1 MSPRQNRRA
10 PPTPRAS
17 PAERRPPRRTR
28 RRSRR
33 RPRGHRTRRSPGRPA
48 PASWHVASRR
58 HWRAA
63 APAIPGRS
71 GLAPARCDRPG
82 RRGSE
87 LENHRA
93 ALRESAS
100 ECEEAQH
107 SAGVSCARTISPRLS
122 RPGRRSILLVTGS
135 RQQCVRH
142 AARRARP
149 DSRSPQPADQVP
161 VLLRSA
167 AAPPAIPRRRVPVPV
182 CWRGQ
187 RQAHFRSRGFANP
200 PQLFGQPTFRHRRDL
215 HDPIHQRASCFRIG
229 SSATAP
235 TLPTRLPALRPGDN
249 LPARGPCC
257 RTVPFVGLR
266 SSFHAVDR
274 SGMPQARGMGMRV
287 LGLGTEGDSG
297 AAIVEDGRIL
307 AAVNEERIS
316 RLKLVEGFPRGSIQ
330 EVLRRTGTTI
340 ADLDAVLVASTH
352 DLFVNELR
360 PFDGWFQHRID
371 GVGTYLKRATGKFAR
386 YRDQLPFLET
396 GYYAL
401 LTPSFLYRRWA
412 IRRILRNEL
421 GVRCPIRFVDHH
433 LAHIAS
439 AYFTSGYDDALVL
452 SVDGG
457 GDGKS
462 ALVYAVRHGPF
473 ERLHEVSSYNSLGNY
488 YAYVT
493 HLCGFKAMK
502 HEGKITGLAAHGEPR
517 YVDLLREFIDEQDG
531 TFINKGKVAAF
542 EALRELERR
551 LPRGWTREDLA
562 ASIQRHTEDVVR
574 RFVRY
579 WASRTGLRNLALAGG
594 VFANV
599 RVNEEVLNLP
609 EVDRVF
615 IHPHMG
621 DGGLPVGAAL
631 AACI

>member
-1 MSPRQNRRA
+1 
-10 PPTPRAS
+10 
-17 PAERRPPRRTR
+17 
-28 RRSRR
+28 
-33 RPRGHRTRRSPGRPA
+33 
-48 PASWHVASRR
+48 
-58 HWRAA
+58 
-63 APAIPGRS
+63 
-71 GLAPARCDRPG
+71 
-82 RRGSE
+82 
-87 LENHRA
+87 
-93 ALRESAS
+93 
-100 ECEEAQH
+100 
-107 SAGVSCARTISPRLS
+107 
-122 RPGRRSILLVTGS
+122 
-135 RQQCVRH
+135 
-142 AARRARP
+142 
-149 DSRSPQPADQVP
+149 
-161 VLLRSA
+161 
-167 AAPPAIPRRRVPVPV
+167 
-182 CWRGQ
+182 
-187 RQAHFRSRGFANP
+187 
-200 PQLFGQPTFRHRRDL
+200 
-215 HDPIHQRASCFRIG
+215 
-229 SSATAP
+229 
-235 TLPTRLPALRPGDN
+235 
-249 LPARGPCC
+249 
-257 RTVPFVGLR
+257 
-266 SSFHAVDR
+266 
-274 SGMPQARGMGMRV
+274 MRV

-297 AAIVEDGRIL
+297 AAVVEDGRIL
-307 AAVNEERIS
+307 AAVNEERLS
-316 RLKLVEGFPRGSIQ
+316 RLKLVEGFPCGSIQ
-330 EVLRRTGTTI
+330 EVLRRTGTSI
-340 ADLDAVLVASTH
+340 ADLDAVLVASTN

-412 IRRILRNEL
+412 IRRILRNEF

-462 ALVYAVRHGPF
+462 ALVYAVRHGRF

-631 AACI
+631 AACIPGILDQTMPRDPEPLVDVYLGPDLTEGDIAEALSRAGLVPESVDGPIEERIADLLVEGYVVARASGRLEYGPRALGNRSILYHPTDRTVNDWLNKNLRRTEFMPFAPSVLAEAADDCFENLEGGEHAAEFMTITFHCTPWMRARMEGVVHLDGTARPQLVRRDRNPSYYRIIEAFYRRTGLPGVINTSFNMHEEPIVCTAADCVRAFLDGYLDYLAIGPYLVKHPRGVTHALRPVERAREYLSI

>member
-1 MSPRQNRRA
+1 
-10 PPTPRAS
+10 
-17 PAERRPPRRTR
+17 
-28 RRSRR
+28 
-33 RPRGHRTRRSPGRPA
+33 
-48 PASWHVASRR
+48 
-58 HWRAA
+58 
-63 APAIPGRS
+63 
-71 GLAPARCDRPG
+71 
-82 RRGSE
+82 
-87 LENHRA
+87 
-93 ALRESAS
+93 
-100 ECEEAQH
+100 
-107 SAGVSCARTISPRLS
+107 
-122 RPGRRSILLVTGS
+122 
-135 RQQCVRH
+135 
-142 AARRARP
+142 
-149 DSRSPQPADQVP
+149 
-161 VLLRSA
+161 
-167 AAPPAIPRRRVPVPV
+167 
-182 CWRGQ
+182 
-187 RQAHFRSRGFANP
+187 
-200 PQLFGQPTFRHRRDL
+200 
-215 HDPIHQRASCFRIG
+215 
-229 SSATAP
+229 
-235 TLPTRLPALRPGDN
+235 
-249 LPARGPCC
+249 
-257 RTVPFVGLR
+257 
-266 SSFHAVDR
+266 
-274 SGMPQARGMGMRV
+274 MRV

-307 AAVNEERIS
+307 AAVNEERLS

-340 ADLDAVLVASTH
+340 ADLDAVLVASTN

-360 PFDGWFQHRID
+360 PFEGWFQHRID

-412 IRRILRNEL
+412 IRRILRNEF

-462 ALVYAVRHGPF
+462 ALVYAVREGRF
-473 ERLHEVSSYNSLGNY
+473 ERLHAVSAYNSLGNY

-517 YVDLLREFIDEQDG
+517 YVDLLREFIDEHNG
-531 TFINKGKVAAF
+531 TFINKGRVAAF
-542 EALRELERR
+542 EALRALERR
-551 LPRGWTREDLA
+551 LPRGWTREDMA
-562 ASIQRHTEDVVR
+562 ASIQRHTEDLVR

-579 WASRTGLRNLALAGG
+579 WVSRTNLRNLALAGG

-609 EVDRVF
+609 EVHRVF

-631 AACI
+631 AACIPGILEQTMPWEPEPLVDVYLGPDLSEREIAEALTQAGLAPEPVDGPIEERIADLLVKGYVVARANGRMEYGPRALGNRSILYHPTDRTVNDWLNKNLRRTEFMPFAPSVLAEAAADCFENLEGGEHAAEFMTITFHCTPWMRERMRGVVHLDGTARPQLVRRDRNASYYRIIEAFHRRTGLPAIINTSFNMHEEPIVCSAADCVRAFLDGNLDYLAIGPYLVRHPRGVTHALRPVERAREYLSV

>member
-1 MSPRQNRRA
+1 
-10 PPTPRAS
+10 
-17 PAERRPPRRTR
+17 
-28 RRSRR
+28 
-33 RPRGHRTRRSPGRPA
+33 
-48 PASWHVASRR
+48 
-58 HWRAA
+58 
-63 APAIPGRS
+63 
-71 GLAPARCDRPG
+71 
-82 RRGSE
+82 
-87 LENHRA
+87 
-93 ALRESAS
+93 
-100 ECEEAQH
+100 
-107 SAGVSCARTISPRLS
+107 
-122 RPGRRSILLVTGS
+122 
-135 RQQCVRH
+135 
-142 AARRARP
+142 
-149 DSRSPQPADQVP
+149 
-161 VLLRSA
+161 
-167 AAPPAIPRRRVPVPV
+167 
-182 CWRGQ
+182 
-187 RQAHFRSRGFANP
+187 
-200 PQLFGQPTFRHRRDL
+200 
-215 HDPIHQRASCFRIG
+215 
-229 SSATAP
+229 
-235 TLPTRLPALRPGDN
+235 
-249 LPARGPCC
+249 
-257 RTVPFVGLR
+257 
-266 SSFHAVDR
+266 
-274 SGMPQARGMGMRV
+274 MRV

-412 IRRILRNEL
+412 IRRILRNEF

-462 ALVYAVRHGPF
+462 ALAYAVRDGRF
-473 ERLHEVSSYNSLGNY
+473 EPLHEVSAYNSLGNY

-502 HEGKITGLAAHGEPR
+502 HEGKITGLAARGEPK
-517 YVDLLREFIDEQDG
+517 YVDLLRSFIDERDG
-531 TFINKGKVAAF
+531 TFINRGRVAAF

-551 LPRGWTREDLA
+551 LPRDWTREDLA
-562 ASIQRHTEDVVR
+562 ASIQRHTEDLTR
-574 RFVRY
+574 RFARY

-609 EVDRVF
+609 EVDRIF

-631 AACI
+631 AACIPGLLQETMPRDPEPLPDVYLGPDLSERAIAEALSGAGLVPEQVDGPLEERIADLLVDGYVVARANGRMEYGPRALGNRSILYHPTDRAVNDWLNKNLRRTEFMPFAPSVLAEAAEDCFEDLEGGEHAAEFMTITFRCTPWMRARMRGVVHLDGTARPQLVRRDRNPGYYRIIEAFHRRTGLPAIINTSFNMHEEPIVCSAADCVRAFLDGNLDYLAIGPHLVKHPRGVTHALKPVERARERLSI

>member
-1 MSPRQNRRA
+1 
-10 PPTPRAS
+10 
-17 PAERRPPRRTR
+17 
-28 RRSRR
+28 
-33 RPRGHRTRRSPGRPA
+33 
-48 PASWHVASRR
+48 
-58 HWRAA
+58 
-63 APAIPGRS
+63 
-71 GLAPARCDRPG
+71 
-82 RRGSE
+82 
-87 LENHRA
+87 
-93 ALRESAS
+93 
-100 ECEEAQH
+100 
-107 SAGVSCARTISPRLS
+107 
-122 RPGRRSILLVTGS
+122 
-135 RQQCVRH
+135 
-142 AARRARP
+142 
-149 DSRSPQPADQVP
+149 
-161 VLLRSA
+161 
-167 AAPPAIPRRRVPVPV
+167 
-182 CWRGQ
+182 
-187 RQAHFRSRGFANP
+187 
-200 PQLFGQPTFRHRRDL
+200 
-215 HDPIHQRASCFRIG
+215 
-229 SSATAP
+229 
-235 TLPTRLPALRPGDN
+235 
-249 LPARGPCC
+249 
-257 RTVPFVGLR
+257 
-266 SSFHAVDR
+266 
-274 SGMPQARGMGMRV
+274 MRV

-297 AAIVEDGRIL
+297 AAVVEDGRIL
-307 AAVNEERIS
+307 AAVNEERLS

-330 EVLRRTGTTI
+330 EVLRRTGTSI
-340 ADLDAVLVASTH
+340 ADLDAVLVASTN

-412 IRRILRNEL
+412 IRRILRNEF

-462 ALVYAVRHGPF
+462 ALVYAVRHGRF

-631 AACI
+631 AACIPGILDQTMPRDPEPLVDVYLGPDLTEGDIAEALSRAGLVPESVDGPIEERIADLLVEGYVVARASGRMEYGPRALGNRSILYHPTDRTVNDWLNKNLRRTEFMPFAPSVLAEAADDCFENLEGGEHAAEFMTITFHCTPWMRARMEGVVHLDGTARPQLVRRDRNPSYYRIIEAFYRRTGLPGVINTSFNMHEEPIVCTAADCVRAFLDGYLDYLAIGPYLVKHPRGVTHALRPVERAREYLSI

>member
-1 MSPRQNRRA
+1 
-10 PPTPRAS
+10 
-17 PAERRPPRRTR
+17 
-28 RRSRR
+28 
-33 RPRGHRTRRSPGRPA
+33 
-48 PASWHVASRR
+48 
-58 HWRAA
+58 
-63 APAIPGRS
+63 
-71 GLAPARCDRPG
+71 
-82 RRGSE
+82 
-87 LENHRA
+87 
-93 ALRESAS
+93 
-100 ECEEAQH
+100 
-107 SAGVSCARTISPRLS
+107 
-122 RPGRRSILLVTGS
+122 
-135 RQQCVRH
+135 
-142 AARRARP
+142 
-149 DSRSPQPADQVP
+149 
-161 VLLRSA
+161 
-167 AAPPAIPRRRVPVPV
+167 
-182 CWRGQ
+182 
-187 RQAHFRSRGFANP
+187 
-200 PQLFGQPTFRHRRDL
+200 
-215 HDPIHQRASCFRIG
+215 
-229 SSATAP
+229 
-235 TLPTRLPALRPGDN
+235 
-249 LPARGPCC
+249 
-257 RTVPFVGLR
+257 
-266 SSFHAVDR
+266 
-274 SGMPQARGMGMRV
+274 MRV

-307 AAVNEERIS
+307 AAVNEERLS

-330 EVLRRTGTTI
+330 EVLRLTGTTI

-421 GVRCPIRFVDHH
+421 GVRCPIQFVDHH

-462 ALVYAVRHGPF
+462 ALVYAVRDGRF
-473 ERLHEVSSYNSLGNY
+473 ERLHEVTAYNSLGNY

-502 HEGKITGLAAHGEPR
+502 HEGKITGLAAHGEPK
-517 YVDLLREFIDEQDG
+517 YVDLLRDFIDEQDG

-551 LPRGWTREDLA
+551 LPRGWTREDMA
-562 ASIQRHTEDVVR
+562 ASIQRHTEDLVR
-574 RFVRY
+574 RFARY

-631 AACI
+631 AACIPGILQQTMPRDPEPLVDVYFGPDLSERAIADALSAAGLVPEPVDGPLEERIADLLVEGYVVARANGRMEYGPRALGNRSILYHPTDRGVNDWLNKNLRRTEFMPFAPSVLAEAAEDCFEDLEGGEHAAEFMTITFRCTPWMRERMRGVVHLDGTARPQLVRPDRNPSYYRVIEAFYRRTGLPAIINTSFNMHEEPIVCSAADCVRAFLDGNLDYLAIGPYLVKHPRGVTHALKPVERAREHLSI

>member
-1 MSPRQNRRA
+1 
-10 PPTPRAS
+10 
-17 PAERRPPRRTR
+17 
-28 RRSRR
+28 
-33 RPRGHRTRRSPGRPA
+33 
-48 PASWHVASRR
+48 
-58 HWRAA
+58 
-63 APAIPGRS
+63 
-71 GLAPARCDRPG
+71 
-82 RRGSE
+82 
-87 LENHRA
+87 
-93 ALRESAS
+93 
-100 ECEEAQH
+100 
-107 SAGVSCARTISPRLS
+107 
-122 RPGRRSILLVTGS
+122 
-135 RQQCVRH
+135 
-142 AARRARP
+142 
-149 DSRSPQPADQVP
+149 
-161 VLLRSA
+161 
-167 AAPPAIPRRRVPVPV
+167 
-182 CWRGQ
+182 
-187 RQAHFRSRGFANP
+187 
-200 PQLFGQPTFRHRRDL
+200 
-215 HDPIHQRASCFRIG
+215 
-229 SSATAP
+229 
-235 TLPTRLPALRPGDN
+235 
-249 LPARGPCC
+249 
-257 RTVPFVGLR
+257 
-266 SSFHAVDR
+266 
-274 SGMPQARGMGMRV
+274 MRV

-316 RLKLVEGFPRGSIQ
+316 RLKLVEGFPRGAIQ

-412 IRRILRNEL
+412 IRRILRNEF

-462 ALVYAVRHGPF
+462 ALAYAVRDGRF
-473 ERLHEVSSYNSLGNY
+473 EFLHEVSAYNSLGNY

-502 HEGKITGLAAHGEPR
+502 HEGKITGLAAHGEPK
-517 YVDLLREFIDEQDG
+517 YVDLLRSFIDERDG
-531 TFINKGKVAAF
+531 TFTNKGRVAAF

-551 LPRGWTREDLA
+551 LPRDWTREDLA
-562 ASIQRHTEDVVR
+562 ASIQRHTEDLTQ
-574 RFVRY
+574 RFARY

-599 RVNEEVLNLP
+599 RVNEEVLSLP

-631 AACI
+631 AACIPGLLEQTMPRDPEPLADVYLGPDLSDRDIAEALSGAGLVPEPVEGPLEERIADLLVEGYVVARANGRMEYGPRALGNRSILYHPTDRAVNDWLNKNLRRTEFMPFAPSVLAEAAEDCFENLEGGKHAAEFMTITFHCTPQMRERMRGVVHLDGTARPQLVRQDRNPGYYRIIEAFHRRTGLPAIINTSFNMHEEPIVCSAADCVRAFLDGNLDYLAIGSHLVKHPRGVTHALKPVERVREHLSI